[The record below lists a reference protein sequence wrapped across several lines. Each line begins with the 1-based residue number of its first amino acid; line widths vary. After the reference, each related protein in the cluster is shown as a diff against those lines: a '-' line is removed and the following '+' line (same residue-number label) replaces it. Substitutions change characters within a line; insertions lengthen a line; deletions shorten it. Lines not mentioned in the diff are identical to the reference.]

1 MINRSASNR
10 NSVTIE
16 FLMFFLSLSL
26 VLFVTV
32 FAFNSA
38 FFYNSGVVFP
48 SAIKPVGNLIVYSL
62 PFLSAFLALIIV
74 YANGSR
80 HRHRLL
86 RRFGGVSASTG
97 VAVLFFAVVIKYS
110 RLVERINFENFSID
124 KSDFLNCFN
133 DFVYYLIYEGSF
145 FLIASLILIFLWY
158 MSAIGKIKI

>member
-1 MINRSASNR
+1 MINSSASNR

-38 FFYNSGVVFP
+38 FFYNSAVVFP
-48 SAIKPVGNLIVYSL
+48 STLKPVGNMIIYSL
-62 PFLSAFLALIIV
+62 PFLSVFLAFVIV
-74 YANGSR
+74 YANGLR

-97 VAVLFFAVVIKYS
+97 LTVLFFTVVIKYS
-110 RLVERINFENFSID
+110 GLLERINFENFSID
-124 KSDFLNCFN
+124 RSDFFKCFN
-133 DFVYYLIYEGSF
+133 DFVCYLIYESSF